1 LRRLP
6 LDITHLG
13 DSWRISNRYT
23 AVIQDIQDRPVG
35 EGAMLRSISRFDKR
49 LKLLPGVLN
58 AILCA
63 FLLGSCSSLPPEG
76 ATPGMAVRSPK
87 LPDAGIHL
95 NQVVFTDKTL
105 QRWSRLGKKSK
116 IAVES
121 HNARR
126 TPSGTIEV
134 WAVLRNRTDFD
145 QQVEGRVQ
153 FFDADRAPAEGP
165 SAWQRVHLPANGVAT
180 YREFST
186 KIFDIPYYYVELK
199 EGD

>member
-1 LRRLP
+1 
-6 LDITHLG
+6 
-13 DSWRISNRYT
+13 
-23 AVIQDIQDRPVG
+23 
-35 EGAMLRSISRFDKR
+35 MLRLISGSDKKFNV
-49 LKLLPGVLN
+49 LQGALASSLFALL
-58 AILCA
+58 LC
-63 FLLGSCSSLPPEG
+63 SCSSLPPEG
-76 ATPGMAVRSPK
+76 ATPGMAVRSSR

-126 TPSGTIEV
+126 TPSGTVEV

-145 QQVEGRVQ
+145 LQVEGRVQ
-153 FFDADRAPAEGP
+153 FFDSDRAPAEGP
-165 SAWQRVHLPANGVAT
+165 SAWQRVHLPANGVIT

-199 EGD
+199 EGE